1 MADYIYHS
9 SIPAALQTLSDF
21 VYSLSAKNGY
31 SEKWLQVQP
40 MMREQNQIN
49 LCSSYQSEKKRSGEK
64 GIKAFGGTGM
74 EVYVYDWRH
83 HPMGC

>member
-21 VYSLSAKNGY
+21 VYSLSTKNGY

-49 LCSSYQSEKKRSGEK
+49 LCFSYQSEKKRSGKK

-74 EVYVYDWRH
+74 EVYVYD
-83 HPMGC
+83 